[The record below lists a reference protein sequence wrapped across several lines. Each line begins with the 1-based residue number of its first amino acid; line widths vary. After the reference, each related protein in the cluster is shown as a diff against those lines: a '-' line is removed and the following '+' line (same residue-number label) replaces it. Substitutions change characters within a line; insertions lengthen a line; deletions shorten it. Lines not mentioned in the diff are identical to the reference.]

1 MIARRG
7 PITHPLYSNI
17 RNNLKWVI
25 KQEEEEE
32 ESPYFPLSCSF
43 SFLSAMRHSGSR
55 EFCPNDS

>member
-32 ESPYFPLSCSF
+32 EVTLFSSFFFFFFFVSNETLGLTRILSK
-43 SFLSAMRHSGSR
+43 
-55 EFCPNDS
+55 